1 MRGFGMNPRDRKPD
15 ENEEEP
21 IPDTEPSPN
30 LPDLDG
36 DTEQNPLLD
45 RFKKGDV
52 TVEEDDGEYD

>member
-1 MRGFGMNPRDRKPD
+1 MNPRDRKPD